1 MKEKEYIVRGSTANL
16 INLPTEI
23 LKITGW
29 KINEK
34 VVVEQSELELPNGEK
49 INEVFIVKA
58 EDGKRLIKM
67 AEENHENL
75 KDSFDSGFFDDE
87 AEA

>member
-1 MKEKEYIVRGSTANL
+1 MKVLEDVFDQPMSEI
-16 INLPTEI
+16 PTKS
-23 LKITGW
+23 LKSRLDLYFDEW
-29 KINEK
+29 
-34 VVVEQSELELPNGEK
+34 EK

-58 EDGKRLIKM
+58 KDGRKLIKM